1 MSKKGTTE
9 SFPFNE
15 TTLVFKVMNKIYLLT
30 NLEGEF
36 SVSMKCDPKQALEL
50 REEYSFIVP
59 AYHMNKKHWNSLFI
73 NGLLPQ
79 KLVHDLVDHSYDL
92 VFNGLPKKTR
102 DLLQNA

>member
-59 AYHMNKKHWNSLFI
+59 AYHMNKKHWNMGSI
-73 NGLLPQ
+73 IYI
-79 KLVHDLVDHSYDL
+79 K
-92 VFNGLPKKTR
+92 R
-102 DLLQNA
+102 

>member
-59 AYHMNKKHWNSLFI
+59 AYHMNKKHWNMLFI
-73 NGLLPQ
+73 SELIPDTFL
-79 KLVHDLVDHSYDL
+79 KKWIDHSYDL
-92 VFNGLPKKTR
+92 VARSLPQKQQKELKK
-102 DLLQNA
+102 